1 MSVDIDE
8 YDRLYAQSRAAA
20 RAARKDAGAQAWKD
34 SNVSFKD
41 VGATEFV
48 GYTDYSCDA
57 EIKAIVTNGERDEFA
72 TADSEV
78 VVVLDK
84 TRSMAR
90 AADRRATPAL
100 SRPIMQPSRLPPPA
114 RLPTAL
120 CSTLQDL

>member
-57 EIKAIVTNGERDEFA
+57 EIKAIVTNGERAEFA

-84 TRSMAR
+84 SPFYGESGGQAGDTGVIRTEN
-90 AADRRATPAL
+90 AALEVTAAGKTPTE
-100 SRPIMQPSRLPPPA
+100 SYSISQNS
-114 RLPTAL
+114 
-120 CSTLQDL
+120 